1 MEFTVKD
8 LYEAL
13 GKLME
18 DNPDTSKS
26 FVLLDDQDC
35 GHSIMTG
42 LEFVLHN
49 AQWDEMASLDDDS
62 FEGDPSDDGYEPAVF
77 LS

>member
-1 MEFTVKD
+1 MEFTVKG

-18 DNPDTSKS
+18 SNPDTANS
-26 FVLLDDQDC
+26 FVLYDDQDC
-35 GHSIMTG
+35 GHSIVTNI
-42 LEFVLHN
+42 EFVLHN
-49 AQWDEMASLDDDS
+49 AQWDEMTSIDDDS
-62 FEGDPSDDGYEPAVF
+62 FEGDPADDGYEPAVF